1 MQTRPKSRQQEH
13 IMHRRSFI
21 CGAIALGVW
30 SGAPVFAQSYPNR
43 PIRLIV
49 PYPPGGGTDFFARL
63 VGASMA
69 QSLGQPVI
77 VENRPGAATIIGA
90 EAVARSAPDGYTL
103 LLGDVATY
111 AANPSLY
118 QKLSYNP
125 QKDFTPITL
134 TGRFAIVLL
143 VNTVKLKVTSVEELV
158 DAARKSPGSI
168 DYASGGVGNPFH
180 LASELFAQAANIKLN
195 HIPYRGAAPALQ
207 DLAAGQVGMMFV
219 DFATARSQL
228 ATPGIKALA
237 VASPT
242 EFAGLPGVP
251 TIAASGYPGFEAWAW
266 QGFVAPSATPP
277 DVVAK
282 LRNSYLASIENAE
295 IRKQLTDAGIDILQ
309 SSAPEFVDYILSE
322 TAKWNAVVKSAN
334 IHAD

>member
-1 MQTRPKSRQQEH
+1 
-13 IMHRRSFI
+13 
-21 CGAIALGVW
+21 
-30 SGAPVFAQSYPNR
+30 
-43 PIRLIV
+43 
-49 PYPPGGGTDFFARL
+49 
-63 VGASMA
+63 
-69 QSLGQPVI
+69 
-77 VENRPGAATIIGA
+77 
-90 EAVARSAPDGYTL
+90 
-103 LLGDVATY
+103 
-111 AANPSLY
+111 
-118 QKLSYNP
+118 
-125 QKDFTPITL
+125 
-134 TGRFAIVLL
+134 
-143 VNTVKLKVTSVEELV
+143 LV

-277 DVVAK
+277 DVVTK
-282 LRNSYLASIENAE
+282 LRNSYLAAIENAE

-309 SSAPEFVDYILSE
+309 SSSSEFVDYILSE